1 MLGSSFEGSLYNVL
15 GFATVAALRAA
26 YKKPPA
32 IRVVSLGATDVEG
45 DLGWK
50 ATFMNRIRDYLRM
63 AAYKRLTNNRPPPV
77 ANRREAD

>member
-1 MLGSSFEGSLYNVL
+1 MLGHPSKEVL
-15 GFATVAALRAA
+15 AIMIFFATFTCLHTA

-50 ATFMNRIRDYLRM
+50 ATFKNSL
-63 AAYKRLTNNRPPPV
+63 
-77 ANRREAD
+77 